1 MIRGVEL
8 RGAIAINAIT
18 MIGIGPLI
26 TIPLILQSLHGYGAL
41 IAWGAGAL
49 VALCDGLVYAELGA
63 LYPTSGA
70 TYAYLRETFGPARWG
85 GLLGFLFVWQWLFY
99 AILVLASGYIGFAN
113 YAAYFVPALG
123 TSWVAQG
130 CVGSTVGIVTI
141 VLLYRAIPAVAR
153 IAIAL
158 GTVAAGTLAVVT
170 VAGFTHAGA
179 VAQATPHGITDGPFV
194 AGFGAALIV
203 ALYDYAG
210 YNAAATLGDEI
221 VAPAR
226 TLPRATIAAVV
237 VVAAL
242 YTLLNLG
249 VLHAITWQEAAASPY
264 VAATVVER
272 TWGRVAAWLVTA
284 AILLVAFAS
293 TYGLLLQSSRIPYA
307 AARDGAFLPAFAR
320 LHPRGRFPSVSLLA
334 IGICALP
341 AAFLPLG
348 VVIAALTA
356 GIVLIQGIGQIV
368 ALAVLRAR
376 GVRSPFRMWAY
387 PLPALVAFAGWL
399 FAFVS
404 SGTNA
409 IVFGLVTLAAGAAVY
424 CVRARMTARWPFAA
438 TTLVLA
444 AVFAATAVPAGAQ
457 AATPPPDAFRA
468 SALQRDHGYTVFAV
482 HGKPYFVWAASFFFE
497 RLPRERWR
505 PALRALRAIGVNT
518 IDAYVIWNWH
528 EPADGDFDFT
538 GRTNPRRDLR
548 GFLALCR
555 ELGFYVIVR
564 PGPVIRNEWRNAG
577 YPPWLLTRPEYGMP
591 LHDVLEG
598 RYAATATLQNARSD
612 DAAREWMNNATHMRY
627 SARWLRR
634 VVREIAPFGD
644 RVIAIALDDDQGA
657 YIDNQTWPAPNLRAY
672 LETLRATL
680 AGAMRVATGHAPTI
694 PFFINTYEMKVT
706 ASSPV
711 WAMGNWYQ
719 SDARQIGEHDRTEL
733 GFATGLLQTQPHAPV
748 MVSEFQAGWL
758 APPDDIRPR
767 AADPSNTTLALHTL
781 LGLGTQ
787 GVVDFPMQ
795 DTVYPAGMEA
805 PFANAFYAWDAALT
819 LDGARAPR
827 YAPTAAF
834 GALVQRYGSR
844 LARAHRVA
852 DAAIAYTT
860 SAFEAR
866 ALDNDDVFDIAA
878 RTQGAQRFCR
888 ATGLTCDL
896 VDLRFADA
904 PTLRRY
910 RALIVPM
917 PAFAQRRGLSL
928 VAAAAVNVRAFD
940 AGGGVVLAYPSG
952 VGVRGLRHEW
962 VVRHDLGDEA
972 AAPAANAAATPDPF
986 AGPASTGDQ
995 RATASELLRRAG
1007 LTPAVAGLSNATLL
1021 AAPGDGGAFLDVVN
1035 YEPSVLTEP
1044 GGTVRGPHGER
1055 IAVAPFTVAPRDAV
1069 LVEVRSPRGDRAAQP
1084 PSAAASAPWPASVP
1098 VRDDAPLPA
1107 PSYRP
1112 VPAGAASAYLA
1123 DPYRDGSRA
1132 VVIDNGRVRAIV
1144 AADAG
1149 ARAFVLED
1157 LARGVNCFDSVGA
1170 LRDDVLLQIP
1180 VSPTDRIAKYT
1191 RSFSAGTFNR
1201 SYDATVVAGGP
1212 PAQAAFRYAAPDV
1225 LPAGAVFTRTL
1236 TLDPGSDELAVTA
1249 QAQFPG
1255 DASGRQRALSVTS
1268 LAVGA
1273 SAGGGDWYVIDGSAA
1288 QPFAPQTALEI
1299 PPSGAL
1305 GFYDATSGTLA
1316 TLVWDA
1322 ASVERATVAQKTFSL
1337 VSTLQ
1342 LAPGTAHLRLACT
1355 AAATVDDAVRAVAAR
1370 RDAAQG
1376 R

>member
-70 TYAYLRETFGPARWG
+70 TYAYLRETFGAARWG
-85 GLLGFLFVWQWLFY
+85 GLLSFLFVWQWLFY

-123 TSWVAQG
+123 NSWIAQG

-158 GTVAAGTLAVVT
+158 GTVAVATLAVVT
-170 VAGFTHAGA
+170 LAGFTHAGS
-179 VAQATPHGITDGPFV
+179 VVQATPHGITDGPFV
-194 AGFGAALIV
+194 IGFGTALIV

-210 YNAAATLGDEI
+210 YNAANTLGDEI
-221 VAPAR
+221 VSPAR
-226 TLPRATIAAVV
+226 TLPRACIGAVAIV
-237 VVAAL
+237 GVL

-249 VLHAITWQEAAASPY
+249 VLHAVKWQEAAASPY
-264 VAATVVER
+264 VAALVVER
-272 TWGRVAAWLVTA
+272 TWGRVAAWIVTA

-320 LHPRGRFPSVSLLA
+320 LHPGGRFPSVSLLA

-387 PLPALVAFAGWL
+387 PLPALIAFAGWL
-399 FAFVS
+399 FAFIS
-404 SGTNA
+404 SGTSA
-409 IVFGLVTLAAGAAVY
+409 IVFGLVTLAAGAVIY
-424 CVRARMTARWPFAA
+424 CVRARLTARWPFAA
-438 TTLVLA
+438 AFVLA
-444 AVFAATAVPAGAQ
+444 TALAVACVPANVSAAPREGASI
-457 AATPPPDAFRA
+457 PPDAFA
-468 SALQRDHGYTVFAV
+468 VSALRRDDGYPVLAV
-482 HGKPYFVWAASFFFE
+482 RGKPFFVWAASFFFE
-497 RLPRERWR
+497 RLPREQWR
-505 PALRALRAIGVNT
+505 SALLALRAMGVNT
-518 IDAYVIWNWH
+518 IDVYVIWNWH
-528 EPADGDFDFT
+528 EPADGVFDFT
-538 GRTNPRRDLR
+538 GQTNPRRDLR
-548 GFLALCR
+548 GFLGLCR
-555 ELGFYVIVR
+555 DLGFYLIVR

-591 LHDVLEG
+591 SHDVLEG
-598 RYAATATLQNARSD
+598 RYPATATLQNAHSD

-627 SARWLRR
+627 ANLWLRR

-657 YIDNQTWPAPNLRAY
+657 YIDNQTWPAPHLHAY
-672 LETLRATL
+672 LDALRTTL
-680 AGAMRVATGHAPTI
+680 AGAIRVTTGHEPTV

-706 ASSPV
+706 ASAPV

-733 GFATGLLQTQPHAPV
+733 EFATGLLQTQPRVPV
-748 MVSEFQAGWL
+748 MISEFQAGWL

-781 LGLGTQ
+781 LGLGAQ
-787 GVVDFPMQ
+787 GIVDFPMQ
-795 DTVYPAGMEA
+795 DTIYPAGMEA

-819 LDGARAPR
+819 LDQRSAPR
-827 YAPTAAF
+827 WAPTAAF
-834 GALVQRYGSR
+834 GALVQRYGAR
-844 LARAHRVA
+844 LARSHRVA
-852 DAAIAYTT
+852 DAAIAYMT
-860 SAFEAR
+860 SAYDAH
-866 ALDNDDVFDIAA
+866 AVTNDDVFDAVA

-896 VDLRFADA
+896 LDLRFADA
-904 PTLRRY
+904 ATLRRY

-917 PAFAQRRGLSL
+917 PAFAAAQGLAL
-928 VAAAAVNVRAFD
+928 VTRAAAALQTVD
-940 AGGGVVLAYPSG
+940 AAGGVVLAYPLG
-952 VGVRGLRHEW
+952 VGVKGLRHEF
-962 VVRHDLGDEA
+962 VVRSDIGNTAD
-972 AAPAANAAATPDPF
+972 AAPSDPLAAPTPS
-986 AGPASTGDQ
+986 AQQ
-995 RATASELLRRAG
+995 RAVAAELLRRAE
-1007 LTPAVAGLSNATLL
+1007 LTPAVAGLRNATLL
-1021 AAPGDGGAFLDVVN
+1021 SSSQGDLFLDVVN
-1035 YEPSVLTEP
+1035 YQATALAEP
-1044 GGTVRGPHGER
+1044 GGTVRGARGRR
-1055 IAVAPFTVAPRDAV
+1055 IAVAPFTVGPRDAV
-1069 LVEVRSPRGDRAAQP
+1069 LIDVHAQQQRP
-1084 PSAAASAPWPASVP
+1084 PSTAVAGIGLASAQTPVVP
-1098 VRDDAPLPA
+1098 VRDDAPLPS

-1112 VPAGAASAYLA
+1112 VPSGEAIAYVA
-1123 DPYRDGSRA
+1123 DPYRDGSPN
-1132 VVIDNGRVRAIV
+1132 VIMDNGRVRVVV

-1149 ARAFVLED
+1149 ARAFVLSD
-1157 LARGVNCFDSVGA
+1157 LTRGVNCFDSVGA
-1170 LRDDVLLQIP
+1170 LRDDALLQIP

-1191 RSFSAGTFNR
+1191 RSFPAGMFNR
-1201 SYDATVVAGGP
+1201 GYEATIASSGTSARAV
-1212 PAQAAFRYAAPDV
+1212 FRYAAADV
-1225 LPAGAVFTRTL
+1225 LPDGAVFERTL
-1236 TLDPGSDELAVTA
+1236 TLEPGSDELAVEA
-1249 QAQFPG
+1249 RAEFPG
-1255 DASGRQRALSVTS
+1255 AAGSGQRALSVTS
-1268 LAVGA
+1268 LAV
-1273 SAGGGDWYVIDGSAA
+1273 SAAGDVPRTVIDGTSA
-1288 QPFAPQTALEI
+1288 QPFVPGSTFDIA
-1299 PPSGAL
+1299 PSGAL
-1305 GFYDATSGTLA
+1305 GFFNGTSGTLA
-1316 TLVWDA
+1316 ILAWDTA
-1322 ASVERATVAQKTFSL
+1322 GIERATVAEKTFSL

-1342 LAPGTAHLRLACT
+1342 LAPGTAHLRFACT
-1355 AAATVDDAVRAVAAR
+1355 GAADVDDAVSAVAAR
-1370 RDAAQG
+1370 HASAQG